1 MDLASRGYKNIT
13 DGLVKMKTFVVNY
26 PSLSQKKES
35 DQNRKGVIK

>member
-1 MDLASRGYKNIT
+1 MDLASREYKHIT